1 MTLPPARDLRLYERR
16 VFLRR
21 VGIALINTLF
31 QMDGRLFHQ
40 REDLLKR
47 LRCPLVIEHIGKFL
61 EPVPP
66 HPGFQSLLRLADS
79 GCWVKL
85 SGAYMLST
93 AGPPYYPDNGVLA
106 KALLRRAPEHLVWAS
121 NWPHPLPSRTVPP
134 DDAVLLDVLFDWVPD
149 EKIRND
155 ILAANP
161 ARLYGFPVM

>member
-47 LRCPLVIEHIGKFL
+47 LRCLLVIEHIGKFL

-79 GCWVKL
+79 GRCWVKL

-93 AGPPYYPDNGVLA
+93 AGPPYYPDIGVLA
-106 KALLRRAPEHLVWAS
+106 HTRCSGVAPEHLVWAS

-134 DDAVLLDVLFDWVPD
+134 DDAVLLDWVPD

-155 ILAANP
+155 ILAVNP

>member
-47 LRCPLVIEHIGKFL
+47 LRCLLVIEHIGKFL

-79 GCWVKL
+79 GRCWVKL

-93 AGPPYYPDNGVLA
+93 AGPPYYPDIGVLA
-106 KALLRRAPEHLVWAS
+106 HTRCSGVAPEHLVPATGRIRC
-121 NWPHPLPSRTVPP
+121 PAGPFRQTMPSCSTGCRMKKSATTYS
-134 DDAVLLDVLFDWVPD
+134 
-149 EKIRND
+149 R
-155 ILAANP
+155 
-161 ARLYGFPVM
+161 

>member
-79 GCWVKL
+79 GRCWVKL

-93 AGPPYYPDNGVLA
+93 AGPPYYPDIGVLGPHQV
-106 KALLRRAPEHLVWAS
+106 LRRGARAPGVGQQ
-121 NWPHPLPSRTVPP
+121 
-134 DDAVLLDVLFDWVPD
+134 
-149 EKIRND
+149 
-155 ILAANP
+155 LAASAAQPDRSARRCRP
-161 ARLYGFPVM
+161 A